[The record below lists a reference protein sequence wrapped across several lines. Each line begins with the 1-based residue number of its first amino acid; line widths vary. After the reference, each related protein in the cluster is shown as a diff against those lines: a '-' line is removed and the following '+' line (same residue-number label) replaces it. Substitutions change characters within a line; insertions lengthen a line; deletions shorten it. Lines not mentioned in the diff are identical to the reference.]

1 MTMARCCFAVLLL
14 AVCAGCPKASSTKVA
29 APAPPTVLADGLSY
43 QVLATGSGATAKAG
57 DKVAVLYTG
66 TLADGTVFDS
76 TKDRGEPFVFRV
88 GAGQVI
94 KGWDEGVE
102 GMREGEK
109 RKLVLPPDLAYGQ
122 GGAGPIPPNATLTFE
137 IDLVEVK

>member
-1 MTMARCCFAVLLL
+1 MTKSRRFLVVLVL
-14 AVCAGCPKASSTKVA
+14 ASFAGCTKPASTKLA
-29 APAPPTVLADGLSY
+29 APAAPTVSADGLST
-43 QVLATGSGATAKAG
+43 QVLATGSGAVAKAG

-76 TKDRGEPFVFRV
+76 TAGRGDPFVFRL

-94 KGWDEGVE
+94 KGWDEGVL

-109 RKLVLPPDLAYGQ
+109 RKLVLPPDLAYGE
-122 GGAGPIPPNATLTFE
+122 GGSGPIPPNATLTFV